1 MPSGNAI
8 YTYTGKE
15 PEVTIQGQ
23 VFLKDQPKH
32 ITDQGVIA
40 VCAAREDFSAFDI
53 AHAVF
58 REDVDFAESYDFRSV
73 TSKSAGVVLTEDHVG
88 MTTEEVFAQARMQR
102 DMDEKLYT
110 PHAKP
115 KKAKSK

>member
-8 YTYTGKE
+8 YTYTG
-15 PEVTIQGQ
+15 PEDHETIQGQ

-40 VCAAREDFSAFDI
+40 VCAARK
-53 AHAVF
+53 
-58 REDVDFAESYDFRSV
+58 DFAESELGSDREKMVYAPSA
-73 TSKSAGVVLTEDHVG
+73 SKMV
-88 MTTEEVFAQARMQR
+88 
-102 DMDEKLYT
+102 DEILN
-110 PHAKP
+110 PAKP

>member
-8 YTYTGKE
+8 YTYTG
-15 PEVTIQGQ
+15 PEESTDIQGQ

-40 VCAAREDFSAFDI
+40 VCAAREDF
-53 AHAVF
+53 
-58 REDVDFAESYDFRSV
+58 AESELGSDREKMVYAPRAAEMV
-73 TSKSAGVVLTEDHVG
+73 
-88 MTTEEVFAQARMQR
+88 EEI
-102 DMDEKLYT
+102 LN
-110 PHAKP
+110 PAKP